1 MRIVVLPTAADAAQF
16 VADDF
21 EKLLATKPNAV
32 LGLAAGRTPEL
43 AYRLVCERHPI
54 VDQAAAV
61 LLDEYVGLSGTDD
74 QSFRHQIQTTFTDPI
89 SLDPSRL
96 YSLDGLATDPAA
108 TCAGFEDSIRAL
120 GGIDLQLLGVGR
132 NGHIGFNEP
141 GSSHL
146 SRTRSIQLTETTRN
160 DNATAFG
167 SIDLVPASALTQGIG
182 TILEARQIILLAT
195 GVHKADA
202 IAAAIQGPVTEAVP
216 VSALQRHP
224 NTTVVVD
231 AAAAQRC

>member
-16 VADDF
+16 VADNF

-89 SLDPSRL
+89 GLDPSRL
-96 YSLDGLATDPAA
+96 YSLDGLSHRSGRYVRWVRRLDPC
-108 TCAGFEDSIRAL
+108 TWW
-120 GGIDLQLLGVGR
+120 
-132 NGHIGFNEP
+132 H
-141 GSSHL
+141 
-146 SRTRSIQLTETTRN
+146 RS
-160 DNATAFG
+160 
-167 SIDLVPASALTQGIG
+167 
-182 TILEARQIILLAT
+182 
-195 GVHKADA
+195 
-202 IAAAIQGPVTEAVP
+202 
-216 VSALQRHP
+216 
-224 NTTVVVD
+224 TTVGCGPEWSY
-231 AAAAQRC
+231 RL